1 MQGTAPGAAPTG
13 RGGGLPAVGSAAAGN
28 YAGAAGAAPGAPPS
42 ARGIQP
48 LFRAFGGRPSAPSL
62 CPPRRALLCLAL
74 LCLALLWSCA
84 AAGAAARLEVA
95 IEGVEG
101 PLLTNVRRHLLLW
114 RERKDESLDE
124 RRIHRLHAGAE
135 AQIQAALRAFGHFR
149 GQIEGELTAIEDG
162 WRARYRITP
171 GPVIPIGSADLRIA
185 GAGAAEPAL
194 RRLLEGAGLSAGKP
208 LDQGAYE
215 ALKHDLLA
223 TATELGYADA
233 RFTASR
239 IDVRLD
245 AYRAD
250 IELALDTGEAHV
262 FGAVRIRQ
270 QGEFPYHPEFMRR
283 FVTLE
288 PGDPYRPQRL
298 VALRTELLDS
308 QYFTEV
314 DVEPERRRARDNRIP
329 VTIRTSADRTRK
341 YRFGVGVSTDTG
353 ARVSASHSQVV
364 NRGGHRF
371 NAEARLA
378 QRDQSALAEYRIPLA
393 DPAREYLA
401 FTTSADRL
409 DTDSRNSGILMTGGA
424 RHGVRAG
431 WAETLGVKVEQEDFR
446 VGGES
451 DRTLL
456 VMPHGRWQRSQ
467 ADHPLFPRH
476 GWRLGLELLTSFE
489 SLGSDIHFL
498 QGRLEGKY
506 ILPLGDAGRLLLRG
520 QAGATL
526 TDGFDRMPASKR
538 FYAGGDQSVRGY
550 QFEELGPTN
559 SKGQVEGGRNLVVGS
574 LEFDHRITERWGA
587 AIFADVG
594 NAIDGFGDPLRT
606 GVGIGI
612 RLRTPIG
619 PVRLDLARGLDN
631 PDADFR
637 IHLSLGPDL

>member
-1 MQGTAPGAAPTG
+1 MLKEVIDHLSRRGSGLRPCSTRGHILTCTSRNPRPGL
-13 RGGGLPAVGSAAAGN
+13 RW
-28 YAGAAGAAPGAPPS
+28 
-42 ARGIQP
+42 
-48 LFRAFGGRPSAPSL
+48 
-62 CPPRRALLCLAL
+62 ALLA
-74 LCLALLWSCA
+74 ALLWSCA
-84 AAGAAARLEVA
+84 AGAAAQVEVA

-114 RERKDESLDE
+114 RERRDADLDE
-124 RRIHRLHAGAE
+124 RRIRRLHAGAE
-135 AQIQAALRAFGHFR
+135 SEIRAALQAFGHFR
-149 GQIEGELTAIEDG
+149 ARVEGELTATGDG

-171 GPVIPIGSADLRIA
+171 GPVIPIGSADLRVA
-185 GAGAAEPAL
+185 GAGAQEPAL
-194 RRLLEGAGLSAGKP
+194 RRRLEDAGLTPGQP

-215 ALKHDLLA
+215 ALKRDLLA

-239 IDVRLD
+239 IDVHLD

-250 IELALDTGEAHV
+250 IELALATGEPHV
-262 FGAVRIRQ
+262 FGAVRIHQ
-270 QGEFPYHPEFMRR
+270 QGEFPYDPDFVRR
-283 FVTLE
+283 FVAIA
-288 PGDPYRPQRL
+288 PGDPYRPRRM
-298 VALRTELLDS
+298 VALRTDLLDS
-308 QYFTEV
+308 QYFSEV

-329 VTIRTSADRTRK
+329 VRVRTSADRTRK
-341 YRFGVGVSTDTG
+341 YRFGVGISTDTG
-353 ARVSASHSQVV
+353 PRVSASHSQVV
-364 NRGGHRF
+364 NRVGHRF

-401 FTTSADRL
+401 LTTSVDRL
-409 DTDSRNSGILMTGGA
+409 DTDSRDSRILMTGGA
-424 RHGVRAG
+424 RHGIRAG
-431 WAETLGVKVEQEDFR
+431 WAETLGVKVEREDFR

-489 SLGSDIHFL
+489 SLGSDLHFL

-526 TDGFDRMPASKR
+526 TDAFDRMPASKR

-559 SKGQVEGGRNLVVGS
+559 SAGKVEGGRNLVVGS
-574 LEFDHRITERWGA
+574 LELDRWITERWGA
-587 AIFADVG
+587 AVFADIG

-606 GVGIGI
+606 GVGIGL

>member
-1 MQGTAPGAAPTG
+1 M
-13 RGGGLPAVGSAAAGN
+13 
-28 YAGAAGAAPGAPPS
+28 
-42 ARGIQP
+42 
-48 LFRAFGGRPSAPSL
+48 FRAFGGRPSAP
-62 CPPRRALLCLAL
+62 PRCHPRWAL

-84 AAGAAARLEVA
+84 AGAARVGVA

-101 PLLTNVRRHLLLW
+101 ALLTNVRRHLLLW
-114 RERKDESLDE
+114 RERNDESLDE

-135 AQIQAALRAFGHFR
+135 TQIQAALRAFGHFR
-149 GQIEGELTAIEDG
+149 GQIEAELTAIEDG

-194 RRLLEGAGLSAGKP
+194 RRLIEGAGLSAGKP
-208 LDQGAYE
+208 LDQSAYE

-270 QGEFPYHPEFMRR
+270 QGEFPYDPEFMRR
-283 FVTLE
+283 FVTLA

-298 VALRTELLDS
+298 VALRTDLLDS
-308 QYFTEV
+308 QYFAEV

-329 VTIRTSADRTRK
+329 VTIRTSADRSRK

-364 NRGGHRF
+364 NRVGHRF

-409 DTDSRNSGILMTGGA
+409 DTDSRNSRILMTGGA

-431 WAETLGVKVEQEDFR
+431 WAETLGVKLEQEDFR

-451 DRTLL
+451 DSTLL

-559 SKGQVEGGRNLVVGS
+559 SQGRVEGGRNLVVGS